1 MLHIKDISK
10 VYGERKLFMD
20 FSAFINTND
29 RIGIVGA
36 NGSGKSTLL
45 KIIAGFDEASS
56 GEMYKS
62 SDITIGYLPQ
72 EMDFLSEFTLFN
84 EAAQCFKELADIE
97 IAIDILHQKLSSE
110 PDNESFLK
118 KLGELEYKKDHLDA
132 YTVNSKIEKILIG
145 LGFKEKDFHRKV
157 NEFSGG
163 WKMRLLLAK
172 ILLIEPSILLLDEPT
187 NHLDLNSLEWLEE
200 YLNGFKGS
208 IMLVSHDRAFL
219 NNMTKRTF
227 EISTGKITEYKGNYS
242 FYVEESEKRRLML
255 ISAFKNQQEKIKQ
268 TERFIERFRYKATK
282 AKQVQSRIKQL
293 EKIDYIEV
301 ENNEQSIN
309 FRFPSPMPSGRNVVT
324 FENIT
329 KRYENTTVFSDL
341 DLLIERGDKIAVVG
355 PNGAGK
361 STLLRLLSSEEEP
374 TIGKMVLGYN
384 VDRSYFAQEQIL
396 ELDPKKNVLETI
408 EEIAIGDIRKRIRTL
423 LGSFLFSDDD
433 VFKAIS
439 VLSGGEKSR
448 VALAKMLLT
457 PSNFLIMDE
466 PTNHLDMQSKEI
478 LQNALAE
485 FEGTFIIASH
495 DRDFL
500 NPIINKVLEVSEDGV
515 NIFQG
520 NLTEYHYHKNLKQQ
534 EEEKISKSS
543 NQSINFKKSVNI
555 KEQKRFEAEI
565 RQKKYELTKTTK
577 TKIKKIENEI
587 SAIEDRNKEIERKL
601 LDPEIYKD
609 GEKVKELN
617 QTYRENKNALEK
629 KYSEWEKIQAE
640 LEEFESK
647 FS

>member
-10 VYGERKLFMD
+10 VYGERKLFTD

-29 RIGIVGA
+29 RIGIVGT
-36 NGSGKSTLL
+36 NGSGKSTLM
-45 KIIAGFDEASS
+45 KIIAGLDEASG

-72 EMDFLSEFTLFN
+72 EMDFVSEYTLFN
-84 EAAQCFKELADIE
+84 EAAQCFKELAEIEVEIE
-97 IAIDILHQKLSSE
+97 ILHNKLSAE
-110 PDNESFLK
+110 PENESYLK

-132 YTVNSKIEKILIG
+132 YTVESKIEKILIG

-187 NHLDLNSLEWLEE
+187 NHLDLNSLEWLED

-208 IMLVSHDRAFL
+208 VMLVSHDKAFL
-219 NNMTKRTF
+219 NNITKRTF
-227 EISTGKITEYKGNYS
+227 EISAGKITEYKGNYS

-282 AKQVQSRIKQL
+282 ARQVQSRIKQL
-293 EKIDYIEV
+293 EKMEYIEV
-301 ENNEQSIN
+301 ENDEQSIN
-309 FRFPSPMPSGRNVVT
+309 FRFPSPMQSGRKVMT
-324 FENIT
+324 FENVT
-329 KRYENTTVFSDL
+329 KVYDSNIVFQNL
-341 DLLIERGDKIAVVG
+341 DLVIERGDKIAVVG
-355 PNGAGK
+355 PNGSGK
-361 STLLRLLSSEEEP
+361 STLLRLLSLKEES
-374 TIGKMVLGYN
+374 TSGKIELGYN

-396 ELDPKKNVLETI
+396 ELDPKKNILETI

-433 VFKAIS
+433 VFKSIA

-466 PTNHLDMQSKEI
+466 PTNHLDMKSKEI
-478 LQNALAE
+478 LQNALDE
-485 FEGTFIIASH
+485 FSGSFIIASH

-500 NPIINKVLEVSEDGV
+500 NTIINKVIEVSEDGV
-515 NIFQG
+515 KVFQG
-520 NLTEYHYHKNLKQQ
+520 NLTEYHYHKSLKEK
-534 EEEKISKSS
+534 EEEISKLSG
-543 NQSINFKKSVNI
+543 QPLNFKKSVNI

-577 TKIKKIENEI
+577 TKVKSLENEI
-587 SAIEDRNKEIERKL
+587 SKIEDRNKQIEKEL

-617 QTYRENKNALEK
+617 QTYRENKSLLEK
-629 KYSEWEKIQAE
+629 KYSDWEKIQTE
-640 LEEFESK
+640 LEGIESK
-647 FS
+647 FN